1 MQGRKINNK
10 IERLQMPCLILSGQ
24 QLQLAQGS
32 GMKNTHF
39 PRRHLLCT
47 EQEQSHRLPVRE
59 RRGTELSGM
68 LDRSRGPPALL
79 VTLILPDP
87 QKGSLVRRPT
97 VTAYPALRKVSC
109 PLQLCALQT
118 LCALTTSCLFSSGR
132 LHRLIYRVRNS
143 HWKLSPARG
152 FFFFFSFLCLRF

>member
-1 MQGRKINNK
+1 
-10 IERLQMPCLILSGQ
+10 MPCLILSGQ

-39 PRRHLLCT
+39 PRGHLLCT
-47 EQEQSHRLPVRE
+47 EQEQSHRLPVWE
-59 RRGTELSGM
+59 TRGQSLLGM

-87 QKGSLVRRPT
+87 QKRSPVRRLT
-97 VTAYPALRKVSC
+97 ATAYPALRKVSC

-118 LCALTTSCLFSSGR
+118 LCALMTSCLFSSGR
-132 LHRLIYRVRNS
+132 QHRLIYRVRNS
-143 HWKLSPARG
+143 HWKLSPPRG
-152 FFFFFSFLCLRF
+152 FFFLFLFYV